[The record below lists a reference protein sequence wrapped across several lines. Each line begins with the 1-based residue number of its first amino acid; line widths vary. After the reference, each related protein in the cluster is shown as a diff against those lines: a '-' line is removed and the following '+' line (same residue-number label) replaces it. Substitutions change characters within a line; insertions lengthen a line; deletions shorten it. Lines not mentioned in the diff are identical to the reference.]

1 MLGAA
6 EEEGADLGLLRH
18 GQPGMQLPMGGPA
31 RVRLA
36 HSVEQLEGH
45 VGPLRAGGELPPCSQ
60 EGDASLGGGGG
71 GGAAQVA
78 GALERLH
85 SLRFI
90 ML

>member
-1 MLGAA
+1 MLEAA
-6 EEEGADLGLLRH
+6 EEEGGDLGLLRH
-18 GQPGMQLPMGGPA
+18 EQLGMQLPMCGPA
-31 RVRLA
+31 RVQLA
-36 HSVEQLEGH
+36 HSVEQLENH